1 MPEAAELFDESF
13 FEAKSDAGNLQMLN
27 KMMGDSPSNQSGVPM
42 SGQEKSTRQ
51 STFKPR
57 VVK

>member
-1 MPEAAELFDESF
+1 
-13 FEAKSDAGNLQMLN
+13 MLN